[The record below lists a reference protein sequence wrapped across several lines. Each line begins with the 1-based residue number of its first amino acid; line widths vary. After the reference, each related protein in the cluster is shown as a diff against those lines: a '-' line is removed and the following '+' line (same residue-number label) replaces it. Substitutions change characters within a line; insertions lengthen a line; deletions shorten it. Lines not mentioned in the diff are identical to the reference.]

1 MFVAL
6 RFLACFILAALTLG
20 AVAPA
25 ASPPLPLM
33 ASGVTIYGEKV
44 GGMTSERARRVIER
58 SFERPLRLGY
68 YKKRWRLTPARL
80 GAQADI
86 GGAVTRALDARAGQA
101 VRLDVTVPARALRE
115 YVGTLDKRYS
125 RPVVD
130 ARLDGLSLDLQPVI
144 TEERPGIAVKRAF
157 LGSAIRRA
165 LRWGDRSLIPL
176 RMRPIQPTVRSEDF
190 HSIIVIRRGSNQ
202 LYLYDGASLTR
213 TFRVATGTAKYPTPL
228 GQWSIVDMQRDPW
241 WIPPPDSDWSKD
253 LKPIPPGPG
262 NPLGTRWMGL
272 SAPAVGIHGTPD
284 AKSIGYSASHGCIR
298 MHISEADWLFDHVD
312 IGTPVF
318 IV

>member
-1 MFVAL
+1 MAL

-25 ASPPLPLM
+25 ANPPLPLL

-44 GGMTSERARRVIER
+44 GGMTTERARRVVAR
-58 SFERPLRLGY
+58 SFERPLRLGF
-68 YKKRWRLTPARL
+68 YKKRWKVKPAQL
-80 GAQADI
+80 GATADI
-86 GGAVTRALDARAGQA
+86 EGAVRRALRARARQA
-101 VRLDVTVPARALRE
+101 VRLDVRVPSANVRA
-115 YVGTLDKRYS
+115 YVTSLGKRYS

-130 ARLDGLSLDLQPVI
+130 ARLAGLSSDLRPVI
-144 TEERPGIAVKRAF
+144 TEERPGVAVNRAF
-157 LGSAIRRA
+157 LGGAIRRA

-312 IGTPVF
+312 VGTPVF